1 MRAKRG
7 WVLAAALSLFAAG
20 GVRAQTI
27 QSPDKLDPERPVT
40 GSAPFAADHMDT
52 YTTGQLIAYVKIFQ
66 DGNAAEQAQAA
77 AIASFLS
84 QTDANWRVSAAG
96 QALNGMKVTPA
107 TPRRRLRNVAALS
120 QTDVATPAPTP
131 AATPAATPTGTATV
145 LPKVKAATAP
155 TPTPTVPVA
164 DVPAEEI
171 VQAPAPTPTPPV
183 RRSDWYAVA
192 QDQMRSFWEADRD
205 MPGAAPKGKI
215 YDPKTGLLVSL
226 DDHTKQVGMSQS
238 FVDELANTSS
248 GAGAGTMKR
257 IKDK

>member
-66 DGNAAEQAQAA
+66 DGNSAEQAQAA

-84 QTDANWRVSAAG
+84 QTDPNWRVSAAG
-96 QALNGMKVTPA
+96 QTLDGLKVT
-107 TPRRRLRNVAALS
+107 TSTLHRRLRNVAA
-120 QTDVATPAPTP
+120 QPRTEVAAPVPTP
-131 AATPAATPTGTATV
+131 VVTPTGTATV
-145 LPKVKAATAP
+145 IPKVKAATAP

-164 DVPAEEI
+164 DAPVEEI
-171 VQAPAPTPTPPV
+171 VQAPTPTPAPTV
-183 RRSDWYAVA
+183 RRADWYAVA

-205 MPGAAPKGKI
+205 IPGAAPKGKI

-226 DDHTKQVGMSQS
+226 DDHTRQVGMNQS